1 MSDLACWRH
10 LIRPVVDGQWA
21 VRLDNFYI
29 PVYSMPV
36 VNKAMAETNSRDL
49 FPGALE
55 MMILESLRRQP
66 AHGYAL
72 VQHIPQRSNNL
83 LQVEE
88 GSLYPALQRLL
99 KAKLVKAE
107 WQLSST
113 NRRVRTYQIT
123 AAGLRRLEQ
132 QISSFERM
140 FEGISLVLDPGKA
153 TAR

>member
-1 MSDLACWRH
+1 MSDTA
-10 LIRPVVDGQWA
+10 
-21 VRLDNFYI
+21 
-29 PVYSMPV
+29 
-36 VNKAMAETNSRDL
+36 TRDL

-72 VQHIPQRSNNL
+72 VQHIQERSKNL

-107 WQLSST
+107 WGLSAT

-140 FEGISLVLDPGKA
+140 FEGILLVLNPAKSPA
-153 TAR
+153 S

>member
-1 MSDLACWRH
+1 MT
-10 LIRPVVDGQWA
+10 
-21 VRLDNFYI
+21 
-29 PVYSMPV
+29 
-36 VNKAMAETNSRDL
+36 ETASRDL

-55 MMILESLRRQP
+55 MMILESLRRRP

-72 VQHIPQRSNNL
+72 VQHIHERSNNL

-107 WQLSST
+107 WGLSSN

-123 AAGLRRLEQ
+123 ASGLRHLEQ

-140 FEGISLVLDPGKA
+140 FEGITLVLNPGKVPA
-153 TAR
+153 S